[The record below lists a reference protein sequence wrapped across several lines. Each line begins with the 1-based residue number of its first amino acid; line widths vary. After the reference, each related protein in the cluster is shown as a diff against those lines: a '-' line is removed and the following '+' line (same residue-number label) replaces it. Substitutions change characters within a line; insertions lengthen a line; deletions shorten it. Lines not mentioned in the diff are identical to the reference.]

1 MFYIDSNTFSIT
13 LFLFT
18 TLNEFVIT
26 EWFSLNSS
34 SNSIFEILV
43 IKDFLVDL
51 ICLRVSF
58 MALKMLK
65 FSSSGLIMSV
75 YC

>member
-1 MFYIDSNTFSIT
+1 MFYIDSNTFLIT

>member
-1 MFYIDSNTFSIT
+1 MFYIDSNTFLIT
-13 LFLFT
+13 PFLFT

-26 EWFSLNSS
+26 EWFTLNSS

-51 ICLRVSF
+51 ICLHVSF